1 MDKSSPRP
9 QSPGAEIYRDRLR
22 KSCQH
27 NFVIV
32 TNFFITLRDQIY
44 RQGFGKSCLGR
55 QKEGW
60 LDCCHGLKR
69 KAVNAVN
76 VVNSAQIWIYPRRS
90 DPFIGNQQQPFPL
103 EVFIKAFLYT
113 VGYSFIKQSWHQ
125 FVKSLTLWATSFIF
139 TSCHCKEQSTV

>member
-32 TNFFITLRDQIY
+32 TKFFITLRDQIY
-44 RQGFGKSCLGR
+44 RQGFGKKVVWGDKR
-55 QKEGW
+55 R
-60 LDCCHGLKR
+60 DCCHGLRR

-76 VVNSAQIWIYPRRS
+76 VVNSGQIWIYPRRS

-103 EVFIKAFLYT
+103 EVFIKAFLH
-113 VGYSFIKQSWHQ
+113 SFSFMKQSRHK
-125 FVKSLTLWATSFIF
+125 FVKSLTIWATSFIL
-139 TSCHCKEQSTV
+139 TSCHCKVQSTV